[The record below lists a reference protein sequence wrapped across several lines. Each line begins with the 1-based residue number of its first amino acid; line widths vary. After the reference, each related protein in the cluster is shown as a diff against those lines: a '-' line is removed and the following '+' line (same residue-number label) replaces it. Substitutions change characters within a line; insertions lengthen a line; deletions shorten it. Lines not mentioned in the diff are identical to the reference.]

1 MQFDMKVASRDRVGK
16 GVARTLR
23 REGKIPGILYGQKEC
38 LALTL
43 EPTEVRRILH
53 SESGSNSVLNLKIS
67 SDKGETKRTAM
78 LRGYQIDPIS
88 GAILHADLFEVAMDK
103 SVRVHVPVTVTEGTP
118 LGVAEGGVLQHN
130 LRELHIE
137 CLPGQ
142 IPASIVVDASSLR
155 VNQGIH
161 VKEVPIPS
169 GIRILDDPDMMVVSI
184 VAPISEA
191 KLEAYSKRARRRKR
205 RPLPRAKPARNLQ
218 RLVWRQK
225 PRKRRKK
232 ERSLKGKSRKRRKR
246 SSVAGHRRSRQS
258 RPRLRP
264 DTTQRRLLHRRGVSG
279 RSPFKFPP
287 TRALAPRAGFSCRT
301 GTHLSE
307 TPNLHEPERTG
318 GGRPT
323 FGSRTRSRR
332 SRRFTPHP

>member
-67 SDKGETKRTAM
+67 SGKGETKRTAM
-78 LRGYQIDPIS
+78 LRDYQVDPIS

-103 SVRVHVPVTVTEGTP
+103 SVRVRVPVTVTEGTP

-142 IPASIVVDASSLR
+142 IPASIVVDPSSLR

-161 VKEVPIPS
+161 VKEVPIPN

-191 KLEAYSKRARRRKR
+191 KLEALLAATPVGAGPAEPEVIGKKLEEGVEEEAAAAPAGKAG
-205 RPLPRAKPARNLQ
+205 AKPAAAG
-218 RLVWRQK
+218 VAPEAK
-225 PRKRRKK
+225 EEKK
-232 ERSLKGKSRKRRKR
+232 EGKEPKGK
-246 SSVAGHRRSRQS
+246 
-258 RPRLRP
+258 
-264 DTTQRRLLHRRGVSG
+264 
-279 RSPFKFPP
+279 
-287 TRALAPRAGFSCRT
+287 
-301 GTHLSE
+301 
-307 TPNLHEPERTG
+307 EPKAEKKK
-318 GGRPT
+318 
-323 FGSRTRSRR
+323 
-332 SRRFTPHP
+332 

>member
-1 MQFDMKVASRDRVGK
+1 MQFDMKVASRDKVGK

-67 SDKGETKRTAM
+67 SGKGETKRTAM
-78 LRGYQIDPIS
+78 LRDYQVDPIS

-103 SVRVHVPVTVTEGTP
+103 AVRVRVPVTVTEGTP
-118 LGVAEGGVLQHN
+118 IGVAEGGVLQHN
-130 LRELHIE
+130 RRELHIE

-142 IPASIVVDASSLR
+142 IPASIVVDPSSLR

-161 VKEVPIPS
+161 VKEVPIPG

-191 KLEAYSKRARRRKR
+191 KLEELLAATPAGAGPVEPEVIGKKLEEGTEEEAATAAAGKAG
-205 RPLPRAKPARNLQ
+205 AKPAAAG
-218 RLVWRQK
+218 VAPEAK
-225 PRKRRKK
+225 EEKK
-232 ERSLKGKSRKRRKR
+232 EGKEAKGK
-246 SSVAGHRRSRQS
+246 
-258 RPRLRP
+258 
-264 DTTQRRLLHRRGVSG
+264 
-279 RSPFKFPP
+279 
-287 TRALAPRAGFSCRT
+287 
-301 GTHLSE
+301 
-307 TPNLHEPERTG
+307 EPKAEKKK
-318 GGRPT
+318 
-323 FGSRTRSRR
+323 
-332 SRRFTPHP
+332 